1 MVSVANQSEESISM
15 ASIPI
20 EYLNQ
25 TNELQITTPRS
36 SIIMPFTSR
45 TKQSLLRGET
55 GGSQIGR
62 DLLDESSQDTA
73 SWNEVVFEEDSYEQQ
88 ERSSDSLL
96 SEIETPKLDNSNSS
110 INFSPPKKVPSPFE
124 LNLQTLSSN

>member
-88 ERSSDSLL
+88 ER
-96 SEIETPKLDNSNSS
+96 
-110 INFSPPKKVPSPFE
+110 
-124 LNLQTLSSN
+124 